1 MAEKSRISSS
11 GAKSKAKIFRQGS
24 KMRKYDQVDDTD
36 VKQMRCGFVN
46 LLTYTEN
53 IESSDTL
60 WTVEAGYE
68 YRMDLISYKFYG
80 TAKYDWVLEQLND
93 IKDPIQ
99 DIAIGAKIK
108 LPSQSRILMLL

>member
-1 MAEKSRISSS
+1 MAEKSRISS
-11 GAKSKAKIFRQGS
+11 GGKSKAKIYKQGS

-36 VKQMRCGFVN
+36 VKQMRCGFIN
-46 LLTYTEN
+46 LLVSSNEVA
-53 IESSDTL
+53 SSDTL

-93 IKDPIQ
+93 IKDPMQ
-99 DIAIGAKIK
+99 DIYIGVKIK